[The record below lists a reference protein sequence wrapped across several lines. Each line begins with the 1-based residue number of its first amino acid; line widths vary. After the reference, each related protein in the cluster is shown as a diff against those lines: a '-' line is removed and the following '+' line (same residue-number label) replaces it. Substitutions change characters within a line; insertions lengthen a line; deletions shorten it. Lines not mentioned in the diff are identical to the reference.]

1 MPTFETLPLKEA
13 IEATRVTTWLEEQF
27 GEEYNIDLSEKEKIE
42 EGICTKCGGDDVECL
57 NDCTLH
63 VCIDCNHVLNIE
75 KGSN

>member
-1 MPTFETLPLKEA
+1 MPKFELISIEEA
-13 IEATRVTTWLEEQF
+13 LEATKETRWLDEKF
-27 GEEYNIDLSEKEKIE
+27 GEEHDIDMSEKKKIE
-42 EGICTKCGGDDVECL
+42 EGICAKCGGDDVECL